1 MQMLVNLLE
10 SDAVQACD
18 SVQLPLNGYT
28 SMHRDIM
35 QPADVKSNRD
45 LSAAA
50 WRLNAYCCGFAADG
64 ADRGATTRPKR
75 RTYKQSDGKEHL
87 GTALGSPT
95 VPVPS

>member
-1 MQMLVNLLE
+1 MQVFLLE
-10 SDAVQACD
+10 SHAVQPRD
-18 SVQLPLNGYT
+18 SVQLPLNVYKR
-28 SMHRDIM
+28 MHRDIT
-35 QPADVKSNRD
+35 PADVKSNRGQ
-45 LSAAA
+45 SAAA

-64 ADRGATTRPKR
+64 TDRGAATRPKR